1 MRPDMLDELGN
12 DNMQVQPAGRRL
24 ANEAP
29 LPKEYAIVLRFKSV
43 REESKLLDKISTIL
57 ESYTPEDF
65 LMYNTDQEHVYL
77 LAFDFKEAAMKH
89 DLDSMYKA
97 LSKNIIDDI
106 GTGDI
111 HIQAYYTTD
120 IYLTTNQTV
129 EAVRRILDIHANKDI
144 PLDLDFIYM
153 LTNKY
158 SVRTKMFLISVDS
171 KVLHITQ

>member
-1 MRPDMLDELGN
+1 MLDELGN
-12 DNMQVQPAGRRL
+12 DHMQVQPAGRRL

-29 LPKEYAIVLRFKSV
+29 LPKEYAIVLRFTSV
-43 REESKLLDKISTIL
+43 RKESKLLDKISTIL

-77 LAFDFKEAAMKH
+77 LAFDFKEAAMN

-129 EAVRRILDIHANKDI
+129 EAVRCILDIHANKDI

-158 SVRTKMFLISVDS
+158 SVRTEMFPISVDS

>member
-1 MRPDMLDELGN
+1 MLDELGN

-24 ANEAP
+24 AYEAP
-29 LPKEYAIVLRFKSV
+29 LPKEYAIILRFKSV
-43 REESKLLDKISTIL
+43 REESKILNKISTIL

-77 LAFDFKEAAMKH
+77 LAFDFKEAAIRH

-97 LSKNIIDDI
+97 LTKTIGDGI

-120 IYLTTNQTV
+120 IYLTTNKTV
-129 EAVRRILDIHANKDI
+129 EAVRCILDIQVNKDM

-153 LTNKY
+153 LTNNY
-158 SVRTKMFLISVDS
+158 SVRTEMFPISVDS
-171 KVLHITQ
+171 KVIHIKA

>member
-1 MRPDMLDELGN
+1 MKPDMLDELGN
-12 DNMQVQPAGRRL
+12 DHMQVQPAGRRL

-89 DLDSMYKA
+89 DLDNMYKA
-97 LSKNIIDDI
+97 LTKTIGDDI

-111 HIQAYYTTD
+111 CIQAYYTTD
-120 IYLTTNQTV
+120 IYLTTNKTV
-129 EAVRRILDIHANKDI
+129 EAVRCILDIHANKDI

-158 SVRTKMFLISVDS
+158 SVRTEMFPISVDS